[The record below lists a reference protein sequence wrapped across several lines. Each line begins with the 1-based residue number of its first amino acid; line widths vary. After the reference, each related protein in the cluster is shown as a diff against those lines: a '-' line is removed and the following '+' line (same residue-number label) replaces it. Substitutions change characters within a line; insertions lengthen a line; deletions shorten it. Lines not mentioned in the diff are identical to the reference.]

1 MANHIAGLLLA
12 AGGSQRL
19 KTPKQLLKISNQ
31 YLINHMIKIIKSGGL
46 SDLFVILGA
55 SYEKINPLIQ
65 DKYLKILKNRKWQ
78 DGLSTSIKKGIVEI
92 SSMGIYDAVIIF
104 VVDQPFLDSASIKML
119 LTAFKT
125 QKSDIVALRLK
136 EEQINPVLFS
146 RNTFDQLLALEKN
159 QSGKNVIYENQ
170 VSWID
175 TENEKLAIDI
185 DTEKDFK
192 EVEDKLYLLGGEE

>member
-1 MANHIAGLLLA
+1 LANHIAGLLLA

-31 YLINHMIKIIKSGGL
+31 YLINHMIKVIKSGGL

-65 DKYLKILKNRKWQ
+65 DKDLKILKNRKWQ
-78 DGLSTSIKKGIVEI
+78 DGLSTSIKKGMVEV
-92 SSMGIYDAVIIF
+92 SSMGIYDAVVIF

-125 QKSDIVALRLK
+125 QKSDIVAFRLK
-136 EEQINPVLFS
+136 KEQINPVLFS
-146 RNTFDQLLALEKN
+146 RNLFDQLLALEKN

-170 VSWID
+170 VFWID
-175 TENEKLAIDI
+175 TDNEKLAIDI
-185 DTEKDFK
+185 DTEKDFR
-192 EVEDKLYLLGGEE
+192 EVEKKLYSLGGEE